1 MGTLKS
7 AVDEF
12 QTILAGNQLAQ
23 LTETQ
28 VSVPHAD
35 GQWSRKQILG
45 HLLDSAANNHHR
57 FVRGM
62 IQMTVAMP
70 GYEQNLW
77 VIAGRYHERRWN
89 DLVAWWS
96 AYNLHLLHMMETAPA
111 DRLAT
116 EMRIGDGKTVTL
128 EFLMID
134 YVRHLKHHWEQILS

>member
-1 MGTLKS
+1 MRTGNG
-7 AVDEF
+7 
-12 QTILAGNQLAQ
+12 AGN
-23 LTETQ
+23 
-28 VSVPHAD
+28 
-35 GQWSRKQILG
+35 RILG

-57 FVRGM
+57 FVRAKHED
-62 IQMTVAMP
+62 QMTVAMP
-70 GYEQNLW
+70 GYEQYLW